1 MTITT
6 SKINRNPKNILL
18 EKDEV
23 HVWSA
28 NLNLSEKQ
36 VKKLQLYLSADELQ
50 RAQRF
55 YFARDQQHFI
65 VARGV
70 LRKILSHYLQRQ
82 PYEINFEY
90 NRYGKPFLMRELGG
104 DVFRF
109 NLSHSHGLALYAIT
123 LRREIGVDVELIRED
138 FSDLEIADRF
148 FSPNEVSVLRSL
160 PSENQRE
167 AFFLCWTRKEAFI
180 KAKGKGLSIPLDQ
193 FDVSLAPGQPAAL
206 LKTRYDSNEA
216 SHWSLF
222 NLTLNHPGYAAAVAV
237 EGQKCRLKFWQW
249 SEQV

>member
-1 MTITT
+1 MTIATL
-6 SKINRNPKNILL
+6 KINRNPKNIFL

-28 NLNLSEKQ
+28 NLNRSEKS
-36 VKKLQLYLSADELQ
+36 VKKLQLFLSADERQ
-50 RAQRF
+50 RAERF

-90 NRYGKPFLMRELGG
+90 NKYGKPFLPREFGG
-104 DVFRF
+104 NDFRF
-109 NLSHSHGLALYAIT
+109 NLSHSHGLALYAMT
-123 LRREIGVDVELIRED
+123 SRREIGVDVEFIRED
-138 FSDLEIADRF
+138 FSDLKIADRF

-160 PSENQRE
+160 PSEIQRE

-193 FDVSLAPGQPAAL
+193 FDVSLVPGQPAAL
-206 LKTRYDSNEA
+206 LKTRFDSNEA
-216 SHWSLF
+216 YHWSLI
-222 NLTLNHPGYAAAVAV
+222 NLTLDIPNYAAAVAV
-237 EGQKCRLKFWQW
+237 EGQKCRLKYWQW
-249 SEQV
+249 SELI